1 MNNKISVLE
10 NSRRYDSLPKEN
22 KNNQNNINMN
32 DNKIYLNNL
41 NNMLTRINK
50 FEDLN
55 QEKDNKI
62 KELEDQISKYEG
74 NIINIMSYPIYSIPN
89 KSQKSRNENSYYINK
104 KKISIGI
111 QENMKLKL
119 TLELSMKV

>member
-1 MNNKISVLE
+1 
-10 NSRRYDSLPKEN
+10 
-22 KNNQNNINMN
+22 MN

-62 KELEDQISKYEG
+62 KELEDQINKYEG
-74 NIINIMSYPIYSIPN
+74 NIMSYPIYSIPN